1 MLRIRKSLAS
11 ILLRSRSVHLSH
23 LSDLYDR
30 KLDSDEIAIIQK
42 NHFNKHWA
50 YAWENIPF
58 YSDWRSRHKLPAKI
72 DTISDLCAFPIL
84 TKSDLSNKRDLV
96 QKTPYIERYTRTG
109 GTSGIATAFP
119 MNKLDARS
127 SWSNTHLGRRWNGI
141 EPGDKLFMIWGHSHL
156 FAGPGGKLQQ
166 TKRKFKDWA
175 ANIDR
180 ASAYNLSSVELES
193 IASDILRSKPAYL
206 IAYGSCLGQLCN
218 YLIDQNRDFRDLG
231 VKRIVNTSETILS
244 EDADLVESVF
254 HCPVINEYGM
264 AEAGVIG
271 YSKGKLYPVNIFWSD
286 FAIRLFDRRIILT
299 TLGERCFPLINYDTE
314 DLGTSKNTK
323 SGMVVRLDSLLGKAR
338 DIFLVKDIDGN
349 SQSVSVILFDHI
361 LKQIPQLRSLHY
373 ILTAS
378 LGIRVEYT
386 AEGEVPTESTLR
398 NYFLIGLSKEGVKL
412 KPTNIEFHRLKNPL
426 QTKAGKR
433 LTMKIEIDET

>member
-1 MLRIRKSLAS
+1 MRKSLAS
-11 ILLRSRSVHLSH
+11 MLLRSRSVHLAH
-23 LSDLYDR
+23 VGDLYDR
-30 KLDSDEIAIIQK
+30 KSDPDEIAIIQK
-42 NHFNKHWA
+42 NRFNKHWA
-50 YAWENIPF
+50 YAWGKVPF
-58 YSDWRSRHKLPAKI
+58 YTDWRSRHKLPARI
-72 DTISDLCAFPIL
+72 DSISDLCEFPIL
-84 TKSDLSNKRDLV
+84 TKSELSNKRDLI

-119 MNKLDARS
+119 MNKFDARS

-156 FAGPGGKLQQ
+156 FAGPGGKLQHA
-166 TKRKFKDWA
+166 KRKLKDWA

-180 ASAYNLSSVELES
+180 VSAYNLSSVELEL
-193 IASDILRSKPAYL
+193 IASNILRSKPVYL

-218 YLIDQNRDFRDLG
+218 YLKDQNRDFRDLG

-271 YSKGKLYPVNIFWSD
+271 YSKGNLYPVDIFWSD
-286 FAIRLFDRRIILT
+286 FAIRLADQRIILT
-299 TLGERCFPLINYDTE
+299 TLGDRCFPLINYDTE
-314 DLGTSKNTK
+314 DLGTSKNIK

-338 DIFLVKDIDGN
+338 DIFSVKDIDGD
-349 SQSVSVILFDHI
+349 SQNVSVILFDHI

-373 ILTAS
+373 TLTAS
-378 LGIRVEYT
+378 LRIRVEYT
-386 AEGEVPTESTLR
+386 AEGDVPTESTLR
-398 NYFLIGLSKEGVKL
+398 NYFLSGLFKEGINL
-412 KPTNIEFHRLKNPL
+412 KPTDIEFHRLKNPL

-433 LTMKIEIDET
+433 LKMKREIDES